1 MNPSETIL
9 NTRTRRMR
17 FWDVFFSGPRPRRT
31 HLITGTAA
39 RLQPLSVMSAA
50 VKLSVLVEIDQIHQQ
65 LLTHGADE
73 TLGVPVLSMTR
84 SGCKDHNVSPIYLT
98 TTLGEGRGGRR
109 KQRESTTGTQHQR
122 RKRKS
127 KRNRRTDQ
135 TEQMGEEK
143 SRQD

>member
-1 MNPSETIL
+1 
-9 NTRTRRMR
+9 MR
-17 FWDVFFSGPRPRRT
+17 IRDVFFSGPRPRRT

-50 VKLSVLVEIDQIHQQ
+50 VKLSILVEIDQIHQQ

-98 TTLGEGRGGRR
+98 TTLGEGRGGRGEGGGEN
-109 KQRESTTGTQHQR
+109 KESQRQERSVRDGKENQNETEELIR
-122 RKRKS
+122 
-127 KRNRRTDQ
+127 RNR
-135 TEQMGEEK
+135 
-143 SRQD
+143 

>member
-1 MNPSETIL
+1 
-9 NTRTRRMR
+9 MR

-98 TTLGEGRGGRR
+98 TTLGEGRGGRGGGGE
-109 KQRESTTGTQHQR
+109 KT
-122 RKRKS
+122 KRVND
-127 KRNRRTDQ
+127 RNAASE
-135 TEQMGEEK
+135 TEK
-143 SRQD
+143 KIKTKPKN

>member
-1 MNPSETIL
+1 
-9 NTRTRRMR
+9 MR

-50 VKLSVLVEIDQIHQQ
+50 VKLSILVEIDQIHQQ

-98 TTLGEGRGGRR
+98 TTLGEGGGER
-109 KQRESTTGTQHQR
+109 
-122 RKRKS
+122 
-127 KRNRRTDQ
+127 
-135 TEQMGEEK
+135 GEEK
-143 SRQD
+143 TKRVNDRNAASETEKKIKTKLIRRNR